1 MKSFRNWLPQNFDA
15 NLLFLHNL
23 SWWLDT
29 QETARA
35 EQPGHRIEDCPNA
48 AACQSVRRLQ
58 LDAVKSNAEMSR
70 DDMLHNN
77 KRLEQYVS
85 RQIHPIS
92 LYKPRP
98 LHHLSSF

>member
-1 MKSFRNWLPQNFDA
+1 MKSFRNWFPQNFDA
-15 NLLFLHNL
+15 NILFLRNL
-23 SWWLDT
+23 SSWLDT

-58 LDAVKSNAEMSR
+58 WLQLHTVKSNAVMSR
-70 DDMLHNN
+70 DDMLHNI

-85 RQIHPIS
+85 R
-92 LYKPRP
+92 
-98 LHHLSSF
+98 